1 MANGKNYTRGRLG
14 TPAREPGAQQVWE
27 GYTDYAKG
35 LGYRAEYEQYSGL
48 NQIRYELGRH
58 YAAIAKAHTG
68 TVPPWPRNRLLRLR
82 EATAGEAKDEH
93 RFMAVPT
100 AA

>member
-1 MANGKNYTRGRLG
+1 MANGRNYKRGRLG
-14 TPAREPGAQQVWE
+14 TPAREVGAAFVHA

-35 LGYRAEYEQYSGL
+35 LGYRADYEQYDSL

-58 YAAIAKAHTG
+58 YAAIAKAHLG
-68 TVPPWPRNRLLRLR
+68 EVPPWPRNRLLRLR
-82 EATAGEAKDEH
+82 DATGNDTLFEH